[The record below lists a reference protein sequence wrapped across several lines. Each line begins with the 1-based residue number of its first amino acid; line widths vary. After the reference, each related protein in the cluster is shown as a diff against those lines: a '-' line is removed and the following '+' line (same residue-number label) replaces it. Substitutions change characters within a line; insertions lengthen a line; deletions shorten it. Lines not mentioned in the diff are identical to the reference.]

1 MSLSF
6 VSCVLLHSR
15 QNFGC
20 IWSAK
25 ALLKMSKR
33 NIKYEQDMNNVEIAL
48 LTIQDVAKLL
58 KVSDSTVRRLQQ
70 GRHLPFIKI
79 GGSIRF
85 DKDDVLVF
93 LKNARVESIG

>member
-1 MSLSF
+1 
-6 VSCVLLHSR
+6 
-15 QNFGC
+15 
-20 IWSAK
+20 
-25 ALLKMSKR
+25 
-33 NIKYEQDMNNVEIAL
+33 MNNVEIAL